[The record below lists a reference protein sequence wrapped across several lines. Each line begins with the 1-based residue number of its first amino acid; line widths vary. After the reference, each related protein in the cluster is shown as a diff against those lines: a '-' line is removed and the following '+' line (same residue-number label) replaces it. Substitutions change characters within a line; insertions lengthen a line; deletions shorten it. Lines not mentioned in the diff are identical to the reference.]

1 MIIVTGTN
9 TDVGKT
15 IATAALVARIPQALP
30 IKPIQTGEPDGSGDI
45 VTIERLTGVLGTEF
59 IRYPEPLAPNIA
71 AQRANME
78 QLELRDVAMKIRE
91 LNTGNTTPIIEGA
104 GGLLVRM
111 AEDWTIADLAAEL
124 DADVVIVTSLGLGSL
139 NAAELTVEA
148 ARRRKLRILGLIG
161 GVLPAEP
168 DLATMLNIAELPRVT
183 RVPLLGCLPAGAGE
197 FSAAEFAQIAAKIR
211 IPGY

>member
-15 IATAALVARIPQALP
+15 IATAALVACIPQALP
-30 IKPIQTGEPDGSGDI
+30 IKPIQTGEQDGAGDI

-59 IRYPEPLAPNIA
+59 IRYPEPLAPNLA
-71 AQRANME
+71 ARRANME

-91 LNTGNTTPIIEGA
+91 LNTENTTPIIEGA

-111 AEDWTIADLAAEL
+111 AEGWTIADLAEEL
-124 DADVVIVTSLGLGSL
+124 NADVVIVTSLGLGSL

-148 ARRRKLRILGLIG
+148 ARRRNLRILGLIG
-161 GVLPAEP
+161 GALPAEP
-168 DLATMLNIAELPRVT
+168 DLATTLNIAELPRVT
-183 RVPLLGCLPAGAGE
+183 GVPLLGCLPTGAGE